1 MIELLYMFFAGV
13 TLYVSMSCE
22 YARKGFVGKG
32 EDDTAKYMQAKSNS
46 FLGWA
51 MGWALL
57 ALLSVNGLTVLFS
70 ILGIVMI
77 LAFIMRL

>member
-1 MIELLYMFFAGV
+1 MTWLYMFLACV
-13 TLYVSMSCE
+13 TLYVSMTGE
-22 YARKGFVGKG
+22 EARKILVDKG

-57 ALLSVNGLTVLFS
+57 ALLSVNGLTVLFT

>member
-1 MIELLYMFFAGV
+1 MVWVYMFFAV
-13 TLYVSMSCE
+13 ATLYASMTSE
-22 YARKGFVGKG
+22 KARKILVGKG

-70 ILGIVMI
+70 ILGVVMI

>member
-1 MIELLYMFFAGV
+1 MIELLYMFFAV
-13 TLYVSMSCE
+13 ATLYVSMTGE
-22 YARKGFVGKG
+22 KARKILVGKG